1 MRQER
6 CPLPR
11 RSPDIGDGA
20 TATEVL
26 SGIGEVGADEW
37 NGLSGGGSPFLRH
50 EFLLAL
56 EDSGS
61 ACVAT
66 GWEARHL
73 LIRDEHG
80 VALAAMPLY
89 LKHHSWGEFVFDQ
102 AWAQAYQRIGRD
114 YYPKLV
120 SAVPF
125 TPVTGPRILL
135 RAGAAHEAL
144 TQQLLET
151 ARDIAARE
159 RASSLHI
166 LFPPPDS
173 VTALANG
180 ELMLRKDCQYHWHNR
195 GYRDFDDFLARFRSD
210 KRKKVRRERRRVL
223 EAGISFRLLHGHE
236 ITAPLLEQIYQ
247 FHAATFGRRGQ
258 PPYLTHSFYQQVV
271 KTLPDSLVVIL
282 AECDD
287 APVACAICLRDD
299 EALYG
304 RYWGCGRQYDSLHFE
319 TCFYQGIEYAIQEGL
334 SRFEP
339 GAQGEHKLRR
349 GFEPVLTWS
358 AHWLRDPAFARA
370 VDRYLSD
377 ERAWLDDYLQQARDQ
392 LPFHRDAR
400 PADTT
405 ARR

>member
-1 MRQER
+1 MA
-6 CPLPR
+6 
-11 RSPDIGDGA
+11 G
-20 TATEVL
+20 
-26 SGIGEVGADEW
+26 
-37 NGLSGGGSPFLRH
+37 NGSPFLRH

-61 ACVAT
+61 ACVTT

-73 LIRDEHG
+73 LIRDTG
-80 VALAAMPLY
+80 GMALAAMPLY

-135 RAGAAHEAL
+135 RAGAAHQDL

-151 ARDIAARE
+151 ARDIAGRE
-159 RASSLHI
+159 RASSLHV
-166 LFPPPDS
+166 LFPPADS
-173 VTALANG
+173 VASLANG

-195 GYRDFDDFLARFRSD
+195 GYQDFDDFLARFRSD
-210 KRKKVRRERRRVL
+210 KRKKVRRERRRVS
-223 EAGISFRLLHGHE
+223 EAGISFRLLRGHE
-236 ITAPLLEQIYQ
+236 ITAPLLEQIYL
-247 FHAATFGRRGQ
+247 FHAATFARRGQ
-258 PPYLTHSFYQQVV
+258 TPYLTHSFYEQIVR
-271 KTLPDSLVVIL
+271 TLPEALVVIL
-282 AECDD
+282 AERDD

-304 RYWGCGRQYDSLHFE
+304 RYWGCDREYDSLHFE
-319 TCFYQGIEYAIQEGL
+319 TCFYQGIEYSIQEGL
-334 SRFEP
+334 NRFEP

-358 AHWLRDPAFARA
+358 AHWLRDPVFARA
-370 VDRYLSD
+370 IDNYLSN
-377 ERAWLDDYLQQARDQ
+377 ERIWLDDYLQQARDQ
-392 LPFHRDAR
+392 LPFHRDGR
-400 PADTT
+400 PANTL